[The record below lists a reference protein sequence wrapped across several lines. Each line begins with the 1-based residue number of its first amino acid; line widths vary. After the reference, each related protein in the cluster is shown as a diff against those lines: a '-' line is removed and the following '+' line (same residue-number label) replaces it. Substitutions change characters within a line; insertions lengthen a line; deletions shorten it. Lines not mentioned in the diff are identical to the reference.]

1 MDGSGTLLASLLTGL
16 GLAGAAGL
24 NAYIPLLG
32 VALLG
37 RTHVLTLSPPLDVL
51 MHPVAIGAL
60 GVLLALEV
68 VVDKVPAA
76 DHVNDVVQTFIR
88 PGAGALLFLGASGAA
103 GQMPPL
109 VLLLAGLV
117 TAFGVHATKAAVRP
131 AVNVSTLGLGTPV
144 ILAHRGPPVG
154 DHHGRRGAGPGAG
167 GADARRPALGGNQ
180 VHPAAPGRDLTDES
194 GLPGPSKPA

>member
-1 MDGSGTLLASLLTGL
+1 MDGSGTLISSLLTGL

-37 RTHVLTLSPPLDVL
+37 RMHVLTLSAPFDVL
-51 MHPVAIGAL
+51 MHPVTIAAL
-60 GVLLALEV
+60 VVLLALEV

-76 DHVNDVVQTFIR
+76 DHVNDVVQTFVR
-88 PGAGALLFLGASGAA
+88 PAAGALLFLGGSGAA
-103 GQMPPL
+103 GQVPPL

-131 AVNVSTLGLGTPV
+131 AVNVSTLGVATPLVSLLEDLLSAITTVVAVLVPILVLLLLGG
-144 ILAHRGPPVG
+144 LLWVG
-154 DHHGRRGAGPGAG
+154 LRF
-167 GADARRPALGGNQ
+167 ARRRRAG
-180 VHPAAPGRDLTDES
+180 A
-194 GLPGPSKPA
+194 

>member
-1 MDGSGTLLASLLTGL
+1 MDGSGTLISSLLTGL

-37 RTHVLTLSPPLDVL
+37 RMHVLTLSAPFDVL
-51 MHPVAIGAL
+51 MHPVAIAAL
-60 GVLLALEV
+60 VVLLSLEV

-76 DHVNDVVQTFIR
+76 DHVNDVVQTFVR
-88 PGAGALLFLGASGAA
+88 PAAGALLFLGGSGAG
-103 GQMPPL
+103 GQVPPL

-131 AVNVSTLGLGTPV
+131 AVNVSTLGVATPV
-144 ILAHRGPPVG
+144 VSLLEDLVSAITTVVAVLIPVLVLLPL
-154 DHHGRRGAGPGAG
+154 GALVWVGLRF
-167 GADARRPALGGNQ
+167 ARRRRAG
-180 VHPAAPGRDLTDES
+180 A
-194 GLPGPSKPA
+194 

>member
-1 MDGSGTLLASLLTGL
+1 MGGSGTLVASLLTGL

-32 VALLG
+32 VAVLG
-37 RTHVLTLSPPLDVL
+37 RMHLLTLAAPFDVL

-60 GVLLALEV
+60 AVLLALEV

-88 PGAGALLFLGASGAA
+88 PAAGALLFFGASGAA
-103 GQMPPL
+103 GQVPPL
-109 VLLLAGLV
+109 VLLLAGLI

-131 AVNVSTLGLGTPV
+131 AVNVSTLGVGTPV
-144 ILAHRGPPVG
+144 VSLAEDVVSAVTTVVAVLVPVLVVVFLAAVLWVG
-154 DHHGRRGAGPGAG
+154 LKLTRRRRAG
-167 GADARRPALGGNQ
+167 
-180 VHPAAPGRDLTDES
+180 T
-194 GLPGPSKPA
+194 

>member
-1 MDGSGTLLASLLTGL
+1 MSGSGTLLTSLLTGL

-37 RTHVLTLSPPLDVL
+37 RAHLITLSPPFDLL
-51 MHPVAIGAL
+51 THPVAIAAL
-60 GVLLALEV
+60 ALLLALEV
-68 VVDKVPAA
+68 VVDKVPVA

-88 PGAGALLFLGASGAA
+88 PAAGALLFLGGSGAA
-103 GQMPPL
+103 GHVPPL

-131 AVNVSTLGLGTPV
+131 AVNVATLGVGAPV
-144 ILAHRGPPVG
+144 VSLVEDLVSAVTTLVAVLLPVLVVLLLAGVLWVG
-154 DHHGRRGAGPGAG
+154 LRFGRRRHTEP
-167 GADARRPALGGNQ
+167 RP
-180 VHPAAPGRDLTDES
+180 
-194 GLPGPSKPA
+194 

>member
-1 MDGSGTLLASLLTGL
+1 MDGSCTLLASLLTGL

-32 VALLG
+32 VAVLG
-37 RTHVLTLSPPLDVL
+37 RMHVLTLAQPFAVL

-60 GVLLALEV
+60 AVLLALEV

-88 PGAGALLFLGASGAA
+88 PAAGALLFFGASGAA
-103 GQMPPL
+103 GHVPPL
-109 VLLLAGLV
+109 VLLVAGLV

-131 AVNVSTLGLGTPV
+131 AVNVATVGVGTPV
-144 ILAHRGPPVG
+144 VSLVEDVLSALTTLVAVLVPVLVVLLFVALLWVG
-154 DHHGRRGAGPGAG
+154 LRF
-167 GADARRPALGGNQ
+167 ARRRRAG
-180 VHPAAPGRDLTDES
+180 T
-194 GLPGPSKPA
+194 